1 MMEEKRDHG
10 GESMRNT
17 GSDGTVEPAAERMM
31 KTIVQGAESG
41 GGGGEQEDQTS
52 PSGAENGADSREA
65 GANGQHASPSEQKAI
80 EISVGAK
87 ISQAIDL
94 EQGALPAAQLELVNK
109 PSDDDPQPE
118 QHESMQSAALSKN
131 ALKKQKKRAQL
142 LEQKSLRKQREK
154 RIRQEFHEMR
164 RIEREELLQSMT
176 EEERETYRAEKRARS
191 LELRAKE
198 KQSIQ
203 TTRKMIAESKQR
215 VCIDMEWHS
224 QLTEKELN
232 SLYKQL
238 NYTYAA
244 VRKAVAGGRKGLK
257 LIFTGVDAA
266 LKQDMQRKVN
276 GSHSW
281 PVVWS
286 EAKLLDQFRG
296 EKDSLVYLTHESST
310 VLKELSD
317 DEVYIVGGIVDR
329 NRIRGGTASKAKELG
344 LQTARLELSQE
355 TLRFTSGTTILTVN
369 HVVEILLEAA
379 NGANWRDAVT
389 KVLPSRKGVIDTSK
403 E

>member
-87 ISQAIDL
+87 ISQAIGTSARKRENRFQHYGRPNNALASRFARPLHTADL

-266 LKQDMQRKVN
+266 LKQDMQRKVR
-276 GSHSW
+276 
-281 PVVWS
+281 PVP
-286 EAKLLDQFRG
+286 
-296 EKDSLVYLTHESST
+296 
-310 VLKELSD
+310 
-317 DEVYIVGGIVDR
+317 
-329 NRIRGGTASKAKELG
+329 
-344 LQTARLELSQE
+344 
-355 TLRFTSGTTILTVN
+355 VN
-369 HVVEILLEAA
+369 
-379 NGANWRDAVT
+379 
-389 KVLPSRKGVIDTSK
+389 
-403 E
+403 

>member
-266 LKQDMQRKVN
+266 LKQDMQRKVR
-276 GSHSW
+276 
-281 PVVWS
+281 PVP
-286 EAKLLDQFRG
+286 
-296 EKDSLVYLTHESST
+296 
-310 VLKELSD
+310 
-317 DEVYIVGGIVDR
+317 
-329 NRIRGGTASKAKELG
+329 
-344 LQTARLELSQE
+344 
-355 TLRFTSGTTILTVN
+355 VN
-369 HVVEILLEAA
+369 
-379 NGANWRDAVT
+379 
-389 KVLPSRKGVIDTSK
+389 
-403 E
+403 